1 MSKTRLALRAGGV
14 LAVAGVV
21 ALVSAPG
28 ASAHV
33 TANVTTAVQ
42 GSYAKIT
49 FRVPNEQ
56 DNAGTVKLQV
66 SFPDSYP
73 IPGASVKPVP
83 GWKSAIDIEP
93 LPAPVK
99 ENNSDVK
106 NAVKTITWTADPGTR
121 INPGEFQEFDV
132 SAGPLPDDTDELQFP
147 AVQTYDSGDVV
158 NWTDQPA
165 EAGQKDPEH
174 PSPSIKL
181 QTKANAPGV
190 MDMSAMGTTGM
201 TDTASST
208 AVSDNT
214 ARWLGGAG
222 LLVGAIGV
230 GFGAGAVLRNRRPA
244 TAAAGSASTGSV
256 PTTPAGSARSNA
268 TKAASTAA
276 SSTKTAGT
284 KAASSASSDSTP
296 SSSETTS
303 TEDGSK
309 SE

>member
-1 MSKTRLALRAGGV
+1 MSTTRFALRAGGV
-14 LAVAGVV
+14 LAVAGAV
-21 ALVSAPG
+21 ALIGAPG
-28 ASAHV
+28 AFAHV

-42 GSYAKIT
+42 GSYAVIT
-49 FRVPNEQ
+49 FRVPNEEPT
-56 DNAGTVKLQV
+56 AGTVKLQV
-66 SFPDSYP
+66 TFPDSYP
-73 IPGASVKPVP
+73 IPGASIRPVP
-83 GWKSAIDIEP
+83 GWKGVVDVEP
-93 LPAPVK
+93 LAATIK

-121 INPGEFQEFDV
+121 VNPGEFQEFAV

-147 AVQTYDSGDVV
+147 AVQTYDDGTVV

-181 QTKANAPGV
+181 QTKANAPGA
-190 MDMSAMGTTGM
+190 MDMSAMGGTGV

-230 GFGAGAVLRNRRPA
+230 GFGAGAVLRSRRPA
-244 TAAAGSASTGSV
+244 VAGAAAAANLTAPAKPAPAKAKPAKPASTKSKS
-256 PTTPAGSARSNA
+256 TASSSA
-268 TKAASTAA
+268 AASADSTSANA
-276 SSTKTAGT
+276 SSK
-284 KAASSASSDSTP
+284 
-296 SSSETTS
+296 
-303 TEDGSK
+303 EDGGK

>member
-1 MSKTRLALRAGGV
+1 MSKTRLVLRAGGV

-33 TANVTTAVQ
+33 TANVITAVQ

-49 FRVPNEQ
+49 FRVPNEE

-66 SFPDSYP
+66 TFPDSYP

-83 GWKSAIDIEP
+83 GWKSQVDVEP

-106 NAVKTITWTADPGTR
+106 KAVKTITWTADPGTR

-147 AVQTYDSGDVV
+147 AVQTYDSGTVV

-181 QTKANAPGV
+181 QTKANPPGV

-244 TAAAGSASTGSV
+244 TALAGSA
-256 PTTPAGSARSNA
+256 PAASA
-268 TKAASTAA
+268 TKSG
-276 SSTKTAGT
+276 ST
-284 KAASSASSDSTP
+284 KAASSASS
-296 SSSETTS
+296 SSSADSTS
-303 TEDGSK
+303 TEEGGK

>member
-1 MSKTRLALRAGGV
+1 MSTTRFALRAGGV
-14 LAVAGVV
+14 LAVAGAV
-21 ALVSAPG
+21 ALISAPG
-28 ASAHV
+28 AFAHV
-33 TANVTTAVQ
+33 TANITTAVQ

-56 DNAGTVKLQV
+56 PNAGTVKLQV
-66 SFPDSYP
+66 TFPDSYP

-83 GWKSAIDIEP
+83 GWKSAVDVEP
-93 LPAPVK
+93 LATPVK

-132 SAGPLPDDTDELQFP
+132 SAGPLPDDTDELLFP
-147 AVQTYDSGDVV
+147 AVQTYDDGTVV

-165 EAGQKDPEH
+165 AAGQKEPEH
-174 PSPSIKL
+174 PAPSIKL

-190 MDMSAMGTTGM
+190 MDMSSMGATGGV
-201 TDTASST
+201 TDTASTT
-208 AVSDNT
+208 ATSDNT

-230 GFGAGAVLRNRRPA
+230 GFGAGAMLRSRRPA
-244 TAAAGSASTGSV
+244 VAA
-256 PTTPAGSARSNA
+256 P
-268 TKAASTAA
+268 
-276 SSTKTAGT
+276 STK
-284 KAASSASSDSTP
+284 K
-296 SSSETTS
+296 
-303 TEDGSK
+303 GSK

>member
-1 MSKTRLALRAGGV
+1 MSATRFALRVGGV
-14 LAVAGVV
+14 IAAAGVV

-49 FRVPNEQ
+49 FRVPNE
-56 DNAGTVKLQV
+56 DPTAGTVKVQV
-66 SFPDSYP
+66 TFQDSYP

-83 GWKSAIDIEP
+83 GWKAVVDIEP
-93 LPAPVK
+93 LANAVK

-132 SAGPLPDDTDELQFP
+132 SAGPLPDDTDLLQFP
-147 AVQTYDSGDVV
+147 AVQTYDNGKAV

-165 EAGQKDPEH
+165 AAGQKEPEH
-174 PSPSIKL
+174 PAPSIKL
-181 QTKANAPGV
+181 QTKANDPGV
-190 MDMSAMGTTGM
+190 MDMSSMGATGDV
-201 TDTASST
+201 TNTASST
-208 AVSDNT
+208 TALSDNT

-230 GFGAGAVLRNRRPA
+230 GFGAGAILRSRRPA
-244 TAAAGSASTGSV
+244 TAVSGEQKPASKKGGKSA
-256 PTTPAGSARSNA
+256 
-268 TKAASTAA
+268 
-276 SSTKTAGT
+276 
-284 KAASSASSDSTP
+284 
-296 SSSETTS
+296 
-303 TEDGSK
+303 
-309 SE
+309 